1 MEWEFEEVNKFLHI
15 VCFSHFLK
23 RRRGSRRRSN
33 QWKIPYFYFM
43 QMNQSAKLTEQTKSL
58 FHLRSHNWK
67 ENIACEQNQKRLK
80 IIFIS
85 NEFRSGKHQHDMLS
99 LRKSESRTNFLPN
112 FNGFTSIRLARDFL
126 LHSVTHNE
134 PSSSSV
140 FQPFRY
146 EIFCSFY
153 IQSREKYRG
162 PPTILFLKVFWIQ
175 LHTKVFRE

>member
-1 MEWEFEEVNKFLHI
+1 MKNSIFLLHADEP
-15 VCFSHFLK
+15 VCKAH
-23 RRRGSRRRSN
+23 
-33 QWKIPYFYFM
+33 
-43 QMNQSAKLTEQTKSL
+43 TEQTKST
-58 FHLRSHNWK
+58 FHLRSYNRK
-67 ENIACEQNQKRLK
+67 ENIARKQNQKCLK

-85 NEFRSGKHQHDMLS
+85 NEFRSGKHQHDMLLS

-146 EIFCSFY
+146 EIFCSFS

-162 PPTILFLKVFWIQ
+162 PPTILFLKVFSIQ